1 LFDEIDDPVQF
12 ANHAIGLILR
22 NRNTGEARDALDG
35 GEIDGHGRAPVVKF
49 TFAIMAMPVLRNR
62 QGAGF
67 LARLN

>member
-1 LFDEIDDPVQF
+1 
-12 ANHAIGLILR
+12 
-22 NRNTGEARDALDG
+22 
-35 GEIDGHGRAPVVKF
+35 VVKF